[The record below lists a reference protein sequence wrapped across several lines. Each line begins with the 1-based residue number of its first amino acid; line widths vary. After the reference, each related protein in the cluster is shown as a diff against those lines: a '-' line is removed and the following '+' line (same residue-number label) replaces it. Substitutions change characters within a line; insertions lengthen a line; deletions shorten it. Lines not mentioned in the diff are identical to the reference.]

1 MIKHAT
7 LLAFGVPALL
17 AGQSESRSLPPD
29 RSKPVPAKSEIIA
42 AWQKRQN
49 AINSFRFTWTEEQ
62 IHPKG
67 WLANPRYPE
76 RERLAIPGLFT
87 DRRYVVEKNL
97 AVAGNRMRYSFVLDR
112 AEEPDGVDVVAQ
124 HGDNRGL
131 GVRRHYSYVSVFDGQ
146 TGRTRI
152 TSFLDHPPGTVVQT
166 AANIDAQNLD
176 VRPILMAFRPLDP
189 AMGHLLIDRA
199 VTNERRQFYRGR
211 SIFLLEERHDPSG
224 WKTLLWLEP
233 ERGFLVSRYLLAFEQ
248 RTIVDIVIDYTE
260 DPRWGWIPAG
270 WRITEMLSDGSKRQ
284 VTVARVTGYSINAP
298 IAAEEFR

>member
-1 MIKHAT
+1 MIKYAT
-7 LLAFGVPALL
+7 LLAFGIPALL
-17 AGQSESRSLPPD
+17 LGQSESRSLPPD

-49 AINSFRFTWTEEQ
+49 AVNSFRFTWTEEQ

-76 RERLAIPGLFT
+76 RERLAIPGLFM

-97 AVAGNRMRYSFVLDR
+97 AVVGNRMRYSFVLDR

-124 HGDNRGL
+124 RGDNRGL

-166 AANIDAQNLD
+166 AANSDAQNLD

-189 AMGHLLIDRA
+189 AMGHLLMDPA

-224 WKTLLWLEP
+224 WKALLWLEP

-248 RTIVDIVIDYTE
+248 RTIADIVIDYTE

-270 WRITEMLSDGSKRQ
+270 WRITEMLADGSKRQ